1 MSKNTQLG
9 NLVNGVYVDSSGLVG
24 IGTQVP
30 STQLQINGTP
40 STDWGNLTLFD
51 PRTQAANQGGML
63 AFAGYKTGTS
73 AAAIFAQIKGNKENS
88 TSGNEAGYLSFL
100 TNNNTTYVER
110 MRITS
115 DGVVGIGIT
124 NPAVIGTN
132 YGSLA
137 ISGSAGGGIRLLSG
151 TTSRAEIYADSGAF
165 SLQAGSGLSM
175 NFYTS
180 GEKMR
185 ITSGGNV
192 LIGTTTDNGYK
203 LNVSGSIYASSS
215 IVSNGSMYAVGGLGS
230 QGGIYIDYGYA
241 YGMNSNTQ
249 NAANAWNFYV
259 SSSFSNNIRFFYG
272 GSGVGTGTAKA
283 QIDTSGNYS
292 ALSDFNKKK
301 DIALSTLGLAEVM
314 QLKPSTF
321 KFKDDENQIE
331 QIGFIAQEVK
341 DIIPQ
346 AYYEDAE
353 GDDKFIGLKQTA
365 FIPVLVK
372 AIQELKAEIEI
383 LKQK

>member
-1 MSKNTQLG
+1 MTKISNQYSLTNVLTADV
-9 NLVNGVYVDSSGLVG
+9 VNGRVG
-24 IGTQVP
+24 IGTASPNGKLDITGTTSQD
-30 STQLQINGTP
+30 LLYLDGGIN
-40 STDWGNLTLFD
+40 TDFAFKITGAADDVLTLRRQHATVGARDIISF
-51 PRTQAANQGGML
+51 G
-63 AFAGYKTGTS
+63 F
-73 AAAIFAQIKGNKENS
+73 
-88 TSGNEAGYLSFL
+88 SGN
-100 TNNNTTYVER
+100 
-110 MRITS
+110 
-115 DGVVGIGIT
+115 VGIGTTSPVWMLEINKDT
-124 NPAVIGTN
+124 TS
-132 YGSLA
+132 GSTGGYPA
-137 ISGSAGGGIRLLSG
+137 ISVNNPNAAGYAGYYFYAGTTQKGGIEYSN
-151 TTSRAEIYADSGAF
+151 SANSF
-165 SLQAGSGLSM
+165 SFYNNGS
-175 NFYTS
+175 
-180 GEKMR
+180 ERMR

-203 LNVSGSIYASSS
+203 LNVSGSIYSSSS
-215 IVSNGSMYAVGGLGS
+215 IVSNGSMYAVGGIGS

-241 YGMNSNTQ
+241 YGLNSNTQ

-272 GSGVGTGTAKA
+272 GTSVGSGTAKA

-346 AYYEDAE
+346 AYYEDEE

-372 AIQELKAEIEI
+372 AIQELSADLTSAKQEIEL
-383 LKQK
+383 LKAK

>member
-9 NLVNGVYVDSSGLVG
+9 NLVNGIYVDASGNVG
-24 IGTQVP
+24 IGTSAP
-30 STQLQINGTP
+30 SSKLHLVGTLRINNP
-40 STDWGNLTLFD
+40 SVSGQYMELYTSSGISYYNSQNNSAFYTAFQHIFNTD
-51 PRTQAANQGGML
+51 
-63 AFAGYKTGTS
+63 GTS
-73 AAAIFAQIKGNKENS
+73 A
-88 TSGNEAGYLSFL
+88 T
-100 TNNNTTYVER
+100 ER
-110 MRITS
+110 MRINS
-115 DGVVGIGIT
+115 DGTMLLGGTSTSGTAGTGSGRGNLILGGSTSNKIT
-124 NPAVIGTN
+124 FNNNSTTINGFIYSDSSEFNLT
-132 YGSLA
+132 GS
-137 ISGSAGGGIRLLSG
+137 GFMVFNAGGSER
-151 TTSRAEIYADSGAF
+151 
-165 SLQAGSGLSM
+165 
-175 NFYTS
+175 
-180 GEKMR
+180 MR

-372 AIQELKAEIEI
+372 AIQELKAEIET